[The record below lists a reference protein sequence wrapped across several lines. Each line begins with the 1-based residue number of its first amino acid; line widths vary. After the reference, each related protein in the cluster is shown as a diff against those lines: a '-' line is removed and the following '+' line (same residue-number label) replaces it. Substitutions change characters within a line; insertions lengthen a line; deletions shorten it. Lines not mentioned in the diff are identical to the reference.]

1 MKKNRA
7 VFIVGTTG
15 VGKTKL
21 SIQLAHRFNGE
32 IINADAMQMYHGLN
46 IATAKAT
53 VQERDGVPHHLLD
66 EVDPRTEVTVHDF
79 HKRASQI
86 IADLNE
92 QGKLPI
98 VVGGTHYYI
107 QSLIWDSLLDEGE
120 RSPEI
125 PTDDLDAKSTEE
137 LYAMLQRVDPE
148 PQQHPHQRKRI
159 LSDLRLYN
167 QTGVAPS
174 QLRQEHNAR
183 QSKEER
189 LDNVVIWL
197 SCQPEVLAARLD
209 KRVDGM
215 LAAGLL
221 AENTAFVQR
230 NIEGS
235 DIGRGVWQAIGLK
248 EFMPLYLDAAGRYN
262 HRTAV
267 DAESAEVQEMV
278 ARVKVDTQQYAKRQI
293 TWIRNR
299 LLARVQHLIQLDT
312 SQLDRWD
319 DVVLNPAVNV
329 VEHLMAGTLPAVKVN
344 HAFWEQQSESRN
356 KKFVCD
362 VCKKVIMGEEQW
374 HDHLR
379 GRVHK
384 RHVEGLKKKKA
395 AEAYF
400 ASKKKEK
407 ESSLS

>member
-1 MKKNRA
+1 
-7 VFIVGTTG
+7 
-15 VGKTKL
+15 
-21 SIQLAHRFNGE
+21 
-32 IINADAMQMYHGLN
+32 
-46 IATAKAT
+46 
-53 VQERDGVPHHLLD
+53 
-66 EVDPRTEVTVHDF
+66 
-79 HKRASQI
+79 
-86 IADLNE
+86 
-92 QGKLPI
+92 
-98 VVGGTHYYI
+98 
-107 QSLIWDSLLDEGE
+107 
-120 RSPEI
+120 
-125 PTDDLDAKSTEE
+125 
-137 LYAMLQRVDPE
+137 MLQRVDPE

-183 QSKEER
+183 QSKEEQ

-278 ARVKVDTQQYAKRQI
+278 ARVKVDTQQYAKR
-293 TWIRNR
+293 WGREGALSVGR
-299 LLARVQHLIQLDT
+299 
-312 SQLDRWD
+312 
-319 DVVLNPAVNV
+319 
-329 VEHLMAGTLPAVKVN
+329 
-344 HAFWEQQSESRN
+344 SRGSATG
-356 KKFVCD
+356 CWRA
-362 VCKKVIMGEEQW
+362 C
-374 HDHLR
+374 
-379 GRVHK
+379 
-384 RHVEGLKKKKA
+384 
-395 AEAYF
+395 
-400 ASKKKEK
+400 ST
-407 ESSLS
+407 